1 VFINEGADNQWSGLY
16 HYYHFTAEAMLGGL
30 ASIASWAASVD
41 WPRPAPLPGA
51 DQIVIP
57 WDKRWHDR
65 HGLNEMV
72 VHGIWDERVVDTDEW
87 AKLADKWLYFE
98 RSKSRVIPPIW

>member
-1 VFINEGADNQWSGLY
+1 
-16 HYYHFTAEAMLGGL
+16 
-30 ASIASWAASVD
+30 
-41 WPRPAPLPGA
+41 
-51 DQIVIP
+51 
-57 WDKRWHDR
+57 
-65 HGLNEMV
+65 MV